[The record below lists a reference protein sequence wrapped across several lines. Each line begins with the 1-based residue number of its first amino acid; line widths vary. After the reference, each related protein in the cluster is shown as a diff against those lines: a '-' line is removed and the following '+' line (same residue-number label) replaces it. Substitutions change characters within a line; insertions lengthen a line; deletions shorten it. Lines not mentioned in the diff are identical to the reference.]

1 MKQKKKPS
9 GQGLSE
15 YMILV
20 MLIAVGSIA
29 AAKTVGGT
37 IQTKLKKINTSLKAV
52 NSPRAK
58 ETPAPEDE
66 NEEQESNGLFSQIFG
81 HGR

>member
-1 MKQKKKPS
+1 MKKKLRNRS

-29 AAKTVGGT
+29 AARTVGGT
-37 IQTKLKKINTSLKAV
+37 IQRKLKKINTSLNSVNAPKA
-52 NSPRAK
+52 NA
-58 ETPAPEDE
+58 TPEPEEDE
-66 NEEQESNGLFSQIFG
+66 NSSGLFDQIFG
-81 HGR
+81 PR